1 MQCKILQIVNIPL
14 KAMQC
19 KPIDLIFV
27 HKLLL
32 TASEDIS
39 ELRRSFNAVLNE
51 ASTIASTW
59 GLPRQF
65 LNKTAKKTKAYF
77 YQISEGITLSDSKKR
92 FCLTVFL
99 LIMDILSCQ
108 LINRFEGIKSMVTS
122 YQVLE
127 PSFLSNASYLDL
139 EVEAKKFSNKFS
151 DNVSPLF
158 PNQMLSIKTSFRE
171 RLPI

>member
-1 MQCKILQIVNIPL
+1 MDIP
-14 KAMQC
+14 
-19 KPIDLIFV
+19 
-27 HKLLL
+27 
-32 TASEDIS
+32 

-99 LIMDILSCQ
+99 LIMDILFCQ
-108 LINRFEGIKSMVTS
+108 LINRFEGIKSVVTS

-139 EVEAKKFSNKFS
+139 EVEARKFSNKFS

-158 PNQMLSIKTSFRE
+158 PN
-171 RLPI
+171 